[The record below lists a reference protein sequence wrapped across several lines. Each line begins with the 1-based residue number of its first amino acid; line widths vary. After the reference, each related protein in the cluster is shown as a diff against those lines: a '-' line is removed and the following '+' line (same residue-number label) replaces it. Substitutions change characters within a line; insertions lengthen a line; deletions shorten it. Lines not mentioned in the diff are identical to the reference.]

1 MGPAMQ
7 SLPRKSHPVDF
18 VRYCQETTMQNFLF
32 GFAAGIGLGIIAVI
46 YLLRAA
52 NTFNPFK

>member
-1 MGPAMQ
+1 
-7 SLPRKSHPVDF
+7 
-18 VRYCQETTMQNFLF
+18 MQNFLF